1 MGHKLGYQ
9 QWGDRGWRIFLGLS
23 GIVATLMTS
32 LPVQAAPDAQVL
44 PSVPNRRKPGASR
57 PSTEIVEAPMRRK
70 PGSNR
75 DLGNSACPVDPQSM
89 TALLPPSLTTVTAA
103 HRPTLLV
110 ALPAMAQTVPLELV
124 VRNSQDELV
133 YERLWWG
140 NPQAGI
146 LPLTLPSQ
154 VASQPGD
161 YHWYVSVICQPGDRA
176 KDWVVEGILQKVEPK
191 TPVQVTASLEQFQFY
206 QSQKLS
212 QDALSLL
219 SQLRQDHPQDATVQA
234 LWQQTLKDLAL
245 DSAIAGLAS
254 INP

>member
-9 QWGDRGWRIFLGLS
+9 QWGDRRWSIFLGCW

-57 PSTEIVEAPMRRK
+57 PSTEVVEAPMRRK

-75 DLGNSACPVDPQSM
+75 NLGNTCLFDPQGM
-89 TALLPPSLTTVTAA
+89 MALLPPSLTTVTAA
-103 HRPTLLV
+103 SRPTLLV
-110 ALPAMAQTVPLELV
+110 ALPAMAQAIPLELV

-133 YERLWWG
+133 YEQIWWG

-146 LPLTLPSQ
+146 LSLTLPSQ
-154 VASQPGD
+154 VVSQSGD
-161 YHWYVSVICQPGDRA
+161 YHWYVSAICQPGDRA
-176 KDWVVEGILQKVEPK
+176 KDWVVEGILQKVELK
-191 TPVQVTASLEQFQFY
+191 TPVSAPVSLEQFQFY
-206 QSQKLS
+206 QAQELS
-212 QDALSLL
+212 QDALNVLI
-219 SQLRQDHPQDATVQA
+219 QLKQANPLDAGVQA
-234 LWQQTLKDLAL
+234 LWQQTLRDLEL
-245 DSAIAGLAS
+245 DSAIAGLSS